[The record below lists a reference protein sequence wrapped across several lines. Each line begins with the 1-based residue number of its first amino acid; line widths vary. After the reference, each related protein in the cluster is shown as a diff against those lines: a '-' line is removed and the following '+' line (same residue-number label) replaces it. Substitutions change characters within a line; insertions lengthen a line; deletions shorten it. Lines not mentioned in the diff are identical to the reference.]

1 MPAAA
6 HAADPAH
13 ELGRALAER
22 IEARAA
28 LYATSETPP
37 SPALA
42 FLRERLDRERRA
54 ALDRL
59 RHAWHARLAPFD
71 EAERSA
77 VDAIVAILWRQGA
90 AAALEDRLL
99 AELLAGAGGEAAR
112 TLAILCRFRSRLEK
126 DRAAAERDLAELFRL
141 RPKPLERPGLGPERL
156 EWLAAKLRL
165 ERAKA
170 EARPPRPRAPEPRRA
185 AAGKVNPAPAEPTA
199 SPAYPAAPEPSRDH
213 APGPARP
220 PFARTAFDP
229 ADPLAAASPT
239 RRDSLRGR
247 LMAGA
252 AAAL

>member
-6 HAADPAH
+6 HAAEPGH
-13 ELGRALAER
+13 RLAR
-22 IEARAA
+22 SLAQRVEARAA

-37 SPALA
+37 SPALS

-71 EAERSA
+71 EAERTA

-99 AELLAGAGGEAAR
+99 AELLEGRSAEAAR

-141 RPKPLERPGLGPERL
+141 RPTPLERPGLGPERL

-170 EARPPRPRAPEPRRA
+170 EERPPRQGAPEPRAEASSA
-185 AAGKVNPAPAEPTA
+185 AR
-199 SPAYPAAPEPSRDH
+199 PAAPEPR
-213 APGPARP
+213 PEPRP
-220 PFARTAFDP
+220 PVNRP
-229 ADPLAAASPT
+229 APVLRSATPEPAADRLTAASPS

-247 LMAGA
+247 LMGSA
-252 AAAL
+252 ARPN

>member
-6 HAADPAH
+6 HAAEPGH
-13 ELGRALAER
+13 RLAR
-22 IEARAA
+22 SLAQRVEARAA

-37 SPALA
+37 SPALS

-71 EAERSA
+71 EAERTA

-99 AELLAGAGGEAAR
+99 AELLEGRSAEAAR

-141 RPKPLERPGLGPERL
+141 RPTPLERPGLGPERL

-165 ERAKA
+165 DRAKA
-170 EARPPRPRAPEPRRA
+170 EERPPRQGAPEPPTEAPPAARPAAPEPRPEPCPPE
-185 AAGKVNPAPAEPTA
+185 NPPAPEFPTATPDRPAEPTA
-199 SPAYPAAPEPSRDH
+199 
-213 APGPARP
+213 
-220 PFARTAFDP
+220 
-229 ADPLAAASPT
+229 DPLAGALPTPRPPGLRARLLGSAARPN
-239 RRDSLRGR
+239 
-247 LMAGA
+247 
-252 AAAL
+252 